1 MRRRFRV
8 TRRPSKA
15 GGVMG
20 AVFGGIFVLI
30 GIFVAIPSF
39 GAFGILW
46 TAMAAAITGF
56 NIFAAFG
63 KNKNGSYN
71 EYMGTQ
77 VDIEHESEYSA
88 SAVNVGGTVTDAET
102 RLQQLQRLLDA
113 GLITRTEYEEKRE
126 EIIRGL

>member
-1 MRRRFRV
+1 MRRRMRV

-15 GGVMG
+15 SGIMG

-30 GIFVAIPSF
+30 GLFVAIPAF

-56 NIFAAFG
+56 NLFAAFG
-63 KNKNGSYN
+63 KGKNGSYN

-77 VDIEHESEYSA
+77 VDIEHEAEYA
-88 SAVNVGGTVTDAET
+88 APAGTVTDAEA

-113 GLITRTEYEEKRE
+113 GLITRDEYEQKRE